1 MCLVGPWVSDY
12 LTDSNLM
19 LVRGG
24 GGEGILTKLITDKT
38 VDSTMH
44 IELMRRGNPR
54 IEVIHGEK
62 HVS

>member
-24 GGEGILTKLITDKT
+24 GVYINKT
-38 VDSTMH
+38 NN
-44 IELMRRGNPR
+44 R
-54 IEVIHGEK
+54 
-62 HVS
+62 

>member
-24 GGEGILTKLITDKT
+24 GYINKT
-38 VDSTMH
+38 NN
-44 IELMRRGNPR
+44 R
-54 IEVIHGEK
+54 
-62 HVS
+62 

>member
-24 GGEGILTKLITDKT
+24 GGGILTKQITDKT

-54 IEVIHGEK
+54 I
-62 HVS
+62 

>member
-24 GGEGILTKLITDKT
+24 GGVYINKT
-38 VDSTMH
+38 NN
-44 IELMRRGNPR
+44 R
-54 IEVIHGEK
+54 
-62 HVS
+62 